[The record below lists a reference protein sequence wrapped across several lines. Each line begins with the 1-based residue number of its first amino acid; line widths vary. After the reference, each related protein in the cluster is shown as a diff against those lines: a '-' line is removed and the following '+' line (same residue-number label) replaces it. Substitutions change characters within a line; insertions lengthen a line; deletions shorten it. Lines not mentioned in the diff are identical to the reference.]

1 MSDYENEMSPEERA
15 ELLAA
20 MLGEFATYVQ
30 LLNTKLVEAETAA
43 KQGKSMSD
51 DDLHEMFRAA
61 HNMKGMAAFAGLKT
75 TTRLTHEMETVLQKL
90 RTKEISLDVTSID
103 VLFEAF
109 DALEEEFT
117 HIKETGDEIADI
129 GEVFG
134 KISRLLT
141 GEAPAV
147 KPAAPAPAKE
157 QTPPPA
163 APATVPP
170 VQAAAQT
177 PAPAPA
183 PKKPA
188 PPLPEDHINPKYL
201 AKFVDDALS
210 NIDVFNNLLLAC
222 ESGQSSDINE
232 LFRIVHTLKGSAGL
246 IGAARPAA
254 IAHKME
260 NIMALLRERKA
271 VPNSETV
278 SVLFSAVDAINDI
291 LTCYR
296 NGTPVQGDDSPL
308 LEYLDEHFTKLH
320 DGNKAAAATP
330 AAPQPA
336 APQPT
341 VQQSSDSVVQYIE
354 MTEEMKTRCSTA
366 LREGLAVFQINGELE
381 AHIPMKSIK
390 ALIVTERLARS
401 GQIIAVEPQLDNIDD
416 AISKES
422 VPFSLIYVSAQHEK
436 DIKRALILDGFKMI
450 SIERLEGKNCAPAA
464 QVQPQKPSL
473 PAAPAEEKQPAKPEE
488 HHMEEMA
495 KPQEEKVAAKT
506 GGIELSTI
514 RIDSNKLDNLMNLSG
529 ELVIVRARYSQIVGH
544 IGREISAQRE
554 IAMAVSQLRSYHQL
568 LAKEVGDETKGRD
581 HKLNG
586 VLNDMNSKL
595 GMIFERVSK
604 GALISSAH
612 SLDEVTSMLGKI
624 SSDIQ
629 TGVMQARMVPI
640 EGVFTRFKRIVRDIS
655 KQVGKEVN
663 FVIEGEETELDKKIV
678 DSLGD
683 PLTHMVR
690 NAIDHGIE
698 DSETRVRNGKSSTG
712 RILLRASH
720 KGNSIWIEV
729 QDDGRGMDAEKIG
742 QHALKKGIVTESQL
756 KKMSDIDKIHLTFLP
771 GFSTAEKVTD
781 LSGRGVGMDVV
792 KTMISSVNG
801 LIDINTELGKG
812 TTFILKIPLTLAI
825 IKALLVVIGDE
836 IFAFPLESVIEIV
849 KVPVKEIYSVDGND
863 TIKLREHALS
873 LIELQKVL
881 GIKGGKTESH
891 THKKVVVVT
900 DGNKNV
906 GVIVDAL
913 VGEEEIVIKSL
924 PEHFAHVKGI
934 TGASILGDGNI
945 SLILDPV
952 SIIAKSR

>member
-1 MSDYENEMSPEERA
+1 MADYENEMSPEERA

-43 KQGKSMSD
+43 KQGKGMSD

-109 DALEEEFT
+109 DALEKEFT
-117 HIKETGDEIADI
+117 HIKETGDEISDI

-134 KISRLLT
+134 RISRLLT
-141 GEAPAV
+141 GETPAP
-147 KPAAPAPAKE
+147 KPAAPAAPAPVSPAVPAPVPP
-157 QTPPPA
+157 QPPA
-163 APATVPP
+163 PK
-170 VQAAAQT
+170 
-177 PAPAPA
+177 PA
-183 PKKPA
+183 PKKA
-188 PPLPEDHINPKYL
+188 AQEAPEDHINPKYL

-232 LFRIVHTLKGSAGL
+232 LFRIVHTIKGSAGL

-296 NGTPVQGDDSPL
+296 NGTPVQGDDTPL
-308 LEYLDEHFTKLH
+308 LEYLDEHFSKLH
-320 DGNKAAAATP
+320 EGNKAADAASQAP
-330 AAPQPA
+330 QSAPQPA
-336 APQPT
+336 QRQP
-341 VQQSSDSVVQYIE
+341 SDSVVKYIE
-354 MTEEMKTRCSTA
+354 MTEEMKIRCTAA

-401 GQIIAVEPQLDNIDD
+401 GQIVALEPQLDDIDD

-450 SIERLEGKNCAPAA
+450 SIERLEEKNCAPAA

-473 PAAPAEEKQPAKPEE
+473 PAAPAEEQQPAKPEE

-568 LAKEVGDETKGRD
+568 LAKEVGDESKGRD

-881 GIKGGKTESH
+881 GIKGGKAESH

>member
-1 MSDYENEMSPEERA
+1 
-15 ELLAA
+15 
-20 MLGEFATYVQ
+20 
-30 LLNTKLVEAETAA
+30 
-43 KQGKSMSD
+43 
-51 DDLHEMFRAA
+51 
-61 HNMKGMAAFAGLKT
+61 
-75 TTRLTHEMETVLQKL
+75 
-90 RTKEISLDVTSID
+90 
-103 VLFEAF
+103 
-109 DALEEEFT
+109 
-117 HIKETGDEIADI
+117 
-129 GEVFG
+129 
-134 KISRLLT
+134 
-141 GEAPAV
+141 
-147 KPAAPAPAKE
+147 
-157 QTPPPA
+157 
-163 APATVPP
+163 
-170 VQAAAQT
+170 
-177 PAPAPA
+177 
-183 PKKPA
+183 
-188 PPLPEDHINPKYL
+188 
-201 AKFVDDALS
+201 
-210 NIDVFNNLLLAC
+210 
-222 ESGQSSDINE
+222 
-232 LFRIVHTLKGSAGL
+232 
-246 IGAARPAA
+246 
-254 IAHKME
+254 
-260 NIMALLRERKA
+260 
-271 VPNSETV
+271 
-278 SVLFSAVDAINDI
+278 
-291 LTCYR
+291 
-296 NGTPVQGDDSPL
+296 
-308 LEYLDEHFTKLH
+308 
-320 DGNKAAAATP
+320 
-330 AAPQPA
+330 
-336 APQPT
+336 
-341 VQQSSDSVVQYIE
+341 
-354 MTEEMKTRCSTA
+354 
-366 LREGLAVFQINGELE
+366 
-381 AHIPMKSIK
+381 
-390 ALIVTERLARS
+390 
-401 GQIIAVEPQLDNIDD
+401 
-416 AISKES
+416 
-422 VPFSLIYVSAQHEK
+422 
-436 DIKRALILDGFKMI
+436 
-450 SIERLEGKNCAPAA
+450 
-464 QVQPQKPSL
+464 
-473 PAAPAEEKQPAKPEE
+473 
-488 HHMEEMA
+488 MEEMA

-554 IAMAVSQLRSYHQL
+554 IAQAVSQLRSYQQL
-568 LAKEVGDETKGRD
+568 LSKELGDESERKD
-581 HKLNG
+581 HKLNA

-595 GMIFERVSK
+595 SMIFERVSK

-612 SLDEVTSMLGKI
+612 SLDEVTSTLGKI

-655 KQVGKEVN
+655 KQLGKEVN

-690 NAIDHGIE
+690 NAIDHGLE

-712 RILLRASH
+712 KILLRASH

-729 QDDGRGMDAEKIG
+729 QDDGRGMDPEKIG
-742 QHALKKGIVTESQL
+742 QHALKKGIITESQL
-756 KKMSDIDKIHLTFLP
+756 KKMSDMDKIHLTFLP

-881 GIKGGKTESH
+881 GIKGGKADSH
-891 THKKVVVVT
+891 SHKKVVVVT